1 MREIRQRIVRYLLKR
16 KSATAK
22 DLTEYLSRATSVS
35 FSEAQLTAQLD
46 TLHRLGLLDKSDAG
60 MTLDRSLVRIK
71 PEGLAILVDALPGTS
86 WISADGSMWLA
97 WESAGVGAKTRV
109 RLRQVEGDKVQ
120 EPAVIKSVLLS
131 ELLSWPTLAKE

>member
-22 DLTEYLSRATSVS
+22 DLAEYLSRATSVS
-35 FSEAQLTAQLD
+35 FTEAQLTAQLD

-60 MTLDRSLVRIK
+60 MTLDRSLARIK

-86 WISADGSMWLA
+86 WISTGRIDVVSVGERRCWREDSC
-97 WESAGVGAKTRV
+97 STQAGGR
-109 RLRQVEGDKVQ
+109 R
-120 EPAVIKSVLLS
+120 
-131 ELLSWPTLAKE
+131 

>member
-22 DLTEYLSRATSVS
+22 DLAEYISRATSVS

-60 MTLDRSLVRIK
+60 MALDRSLARIK

-131 ELLSWPTLAKE
+131 ELLSWPTRAKE